1 MAGVLRWR
9 RGLCYRCAKA
19 MTHEPMTAEAGTGS
33 ASLRV
38 AVVLLAAGLSTRMG
52 DRNKL
57 LIEIDGQPLVR
68 RTALAYLATGADVH
82 VVVGHEAARVCGALA
97 GLPVTIIHNPRYA
110 DGQPASA
117 RAGLDSL
124 QGDHDAVVMALA
136 DQPAL
141 TAADIGDLL
150 RAFADS
156 DRTRILIPHYGGRR
170 GNPVVFPADI
180 IARIVA
186 SGPHAACRG
195 FIDDNPQLVKRHEAA
210 NDHVLIDID
219 APEDLRACDSWK

>member
-1 MAGVLRWR
+1 MMTETMLTEALAG
-9 RGLCYRCAKA
+9 
-19 MTHEPMTAEAGTGS
+19 E
-33 ASLRV
+33 ASLRAV
-38 AVVLLAAGLSTRMG
+38 VVLLAAGLSTRMG

-57 LIEIDGQPLVR
+57 LIEIGGQPLVR
-68 RTALAYLATGADVH
+68 RTALAYLATCADVR
-82 VVVGHEAARVCGALA
+82 VVVGHEAERVRAALA
-97 GLPVTIIHNPRYA
+97 GLPVAFIDNPRYA

-117 RAGLDSL
+117 RAGLDAL

-136 DQPAL
+136 DQAAL
-141 TAADIGDLL
+141 TAADIRDLL

-156 DRTRILIPHYGGRR
+156 DRTRIIIPYYGGQR

-186 SGPHAACRG
+186 SGPHVSCRG
-195 FIDDNPQLVKRHEAA
+195 FIDDAPHLVRRHEAA

-219 APEDLRACDSWK
+219 APDDLRVYASALGSNPLDSNLR